1 MAIPSFTRRY
11 GERPMTVAAMRA
23 AVVAIRAG
31 VFEDVTGGDLAD
43 GRPAIGAAGAA
54 GTRGPNGSRRL
65 PWSDNGEADV
75 VVVVAGHAGAGASTV
90 AVAVAE
96 ALAEERLVRLVDYAE
111 PVSSGLTAASTIEL
125 GADGAGWRRGRR
137 GRLDVFRLARDP
149 ADAELPPLPETEEA
163 AGLLV
168 VDAGWSLTGA
178 LYRSPGFLVRAA
190 KAVVVTRVA
199 VPAVRQTEQVLAA
212 IDAEAVVGAVGPA
225 RWPGMVEASCG
236 PRLGEL
242 RSRGRVVSVPVDRRL
257 EIAGLTGDRLPKP
270 VAAAGRSLAAL
281 LVPGGP
287 AQPPRRHRRGAERPR
302 TGSAGQRR

>member
-1 MAIPSFTRRY
+1 
-11 GERPMTVAAMRA
+11 MTVAALRA

-31 VFEDVTGGDLAD
+31 VFDDVTDGDLAD
-43 GRPAIGAAGAA
+43 GRPAFGAVGA
-54 GTRGPNGSRRL
+54 GTRGPNGSRRF
-65 PWSDNGEADV
+65 PWSETGERHV

-96 ALAEERLVRLVDYAE
+96 ALAEDRPVRLVDYAQ
-111 PVSSGLTAASTIEL
+111 PVRSGLTAASTIEL
-125 GADGAGWRRGRR
+125 GADGAGWRHGRR
-137 GRLDVFRLARDP
+137 GRLDLFRLARDP
-149 ADAELPPLPETEEA
+149 GEGELPPLPETEDA

-178 LYRSPGFLVRAA
+178 LYGSPGFLVRAT

-212 IDAEAVVGAVGPA
+212 IDAEAVVAAVGPA
-225 RWPGMVEASCG
+225 RWPRLVEASDG

-242 RSRGRVVSVPVDRRL
+242 RSRGRVVPVPVDRRL

-281 LVPGGP
+281 LVPAGP
-287 AQPPRRHRRGAERPR
+287 AQPPPRHRRGAERSR
-302 TGSAGQRR
+302 TGAAGQRR